1 MSQRYFRSS
10 VAVYEAVRAN
20 LDAAFGHPNAETQTC
35 IEPAETGVRDSLG
48 RMLFAADAPWCEWPQ
63 VAAVLPELLSSGSVE
78 EIDEATYQGVWP
90 PLPR

>member
-1 MSQRYFRSS
+1 
-10 VAVYEAVRAN
+10 
-20 LDAAFGHPNAETQTC
+20 
-35 IEPAETGVRDSLG
+35 
-48 RMLFAADAPWCEWPQ
+48 MLFAADVSWCEWPQ